1 VYKTKRKV
9 GNTKDLE
16 SLISLTFSEQ
26 ANMVLQDLFTRYPP
40 DDGEVDNEMVGK
52 KTEKI
57 DKIRQKKD
65 DIFCKPSM
73 SRAEIAKKVESLA
86 SKMEK
91 VAYLKQVFMT

>member
-1 VYKTKRKV
+1 MYKTKKKIDNAK
-9 GNTKDLE
+9 GLD
-16 SLISLTFSEQ
+16 SLTYLTFSEEGKV
-26 ANMVLQDLFTRYPP
+26 VLQDLFTRYPP

-73 SRAEIAKKVESLA
+73 SRAEIAKKVESLS

-91 VAYLKQVFMT
+91 VAYLKQVFLT